1 MVLLTKEEKEE
12 IVMLENIGDWD
23 SIVEASRI
31 QNKQS
36 RKVNFDEVF
45 PKLEK
50 EMRDILSKYNYIK
63 E

>member
-1 MVLLTKEEKEE
+1 MALTKEQKEE
-12 IVMLENIGDWD
+12 IVMLENQGDWD

-31 QNKQS
+31 QNQES
-36 RKVNFDEVF
+36 RKVNFKEVF

-63 E
+63 